1 MTARPQRSATLV
13 FTQAVLALQALA
25 VLFAVLVLWGL
36 TRAGELDLP
45 AWLLWGGGLGF
56 VILLGY
62 AAGKQGRR
70 WGRWLGWF
78 LQVPMLV
85 AGLAE
90 STIAVIGVMFLA
102 LWITG
107 LRLGGRIDR
116 ERAERVAAEGSA
128 GEESGAAG
136 SGAGGPAAGDSAA
149 EDAQA

>member
-25 VLFAVLVLWGL
+25 ALFAVLVLWGL
-36 TRAGELDLP
+36 NRAGELDLP

-70 WGRWLGWF
+70 WGRWLGWV

-116 ERAERVAAEGSA
+116 ERAERVAAEESA
-128 GEESGAAG
+128 E
-136 SGAGGPAAGDSAA
+136 GGPTAGDSAA
-149 EDAQA
+149 GNSAAEGAQA